1 MLRTGIIPRLF
12 GILIAIYST
21 EAFSNPATTLL
32 TKSTRTPTNL
42 FSTATKTLPD
52 GITKTVTVNGT
63 GREIRLGDMI
73 VAKYVCKAEGVDTA
87 FSRADRQR
95 FVAGDGTM
103 VPGWDMVLRTMR
115 EGERATVQITDPKYG
130 YGAAGVPP
138 FVPPN
143 AKLEFDIEVINIEDN
158 AGLMKGDSSDLIAM
172 DGPINRPR
180 TPGAIAAA
188 YEQKMKEK
196 AINAPPE
203 KEGIEWAV
211 DKIKSSYFFGLFHG
225 ETGQEAPWYLKPS
238 ITFPIAFLVVGL
250 AFWASLAGGA
260 ISERGVPTTDDLD
273 EIILSSNTIQ
283 AAIAVF
289 ALNL

>member
-1 MLRTGIIPRLF
+1 MLHAEIILRLLGVF
-12 GILIAIYST
+12 VAIHITTS
-21 EAFSNPATTLL
+21 FSNPATRIVSPT
-32 TKSTRTPTNL
+32 SRTATEL

-52 GITKTVTVNGT
+52 GVVKTVTAPGT

-73 VAKYVCKAEGVDTA
+73 VAKYVCKAEGVEQA
-87 FSRADRQR
+87 FARANRQR

-103 VPGWDMVLRTMR
+103 VPGWDMALRTMR
-115 EGERATVQITDPKYG
+115 EGERATVQVTDPKYG
-130 YGAAGVPP
+130 YGERGVPP

-158 AGLMKGDSSDLIAM
+158 GGMMTGDSSDLIAM

-188 YEQKMKEK
+188 YEQKMREK
-196 AINAPPE
+196 AMNAPAE
-203 KEGIEWAV
+203 KEGIEWAI
-211 DKIKSSYFFGLFHG
+211 DKVKSSYFFGLFEG

-250 AFWASLAGGA
+250 AFWLSLAGGA
-260 ISERGVPTTDDLD
+260 ISERGMPTTDELD

-283 AAIAVF
+283 AVVAV